1 MSITGKQI
9 IGYGLSQQGSRE
21 FHGINASTGEVVG
34 PIFYE
39 ATTDEVDAAFILAK
53 SAFSTYRKIS
63 DLDRAQFLMAIVD
76 EINAIGDDLIKTACA
91 ESRPCPSRPTTL
103 TETRFISKANSIR
116 SKRYFWGKQFPISI
130 FRGRWRYH
138 VGPSRWLSC
147 RF

>member
-39 ATTDEVDAAFILAK
+39 ATTDEVDAAFTLAK

-63 DLDRAQFLMAIVD
+63 DLDRAQFLIAIID
-76 EINAIGDDLIKTACA
+76 EINAIGDELIQTACA
-91 ESRPCPSRPTTL
+91 ESGLPEARINGAKKFTTL
-103 TETRFISKANSIR
+103 PFQTDNPYQNPIYFKSK
-116 SKRYFWGKQFPISI
+116 F
-130 FRGRWRYH
+130 H
-138 VGPSRWLSC
+138 
-147 RF
+147 